1 MADEVQDPVPP
12 LKVAVHSRVDP
23 IENVTVP
30 VGVGPLEATVADN
43 VTGCP
48 TSTGF
53 GLADAVVVVVLTV
66 KGKVMKE
73 EQLLVS
79 PLYAAVTI

>member
-1 MADEVQDPVPP
+1 MVDEVQAPVPP

-30 VGVGPLEATVADN
+30 VGVGPLEANVADN

-48 TSTGF
+48 SPTGF
-53 GLADAVVVVVLTV
+53 GLADAVVVVSALTFRGNVVLPP
-66 KGKVMKE
+66 
-73 EQLLVS
+73 QLLVS
-79 PLYAAVTI
+79 PL